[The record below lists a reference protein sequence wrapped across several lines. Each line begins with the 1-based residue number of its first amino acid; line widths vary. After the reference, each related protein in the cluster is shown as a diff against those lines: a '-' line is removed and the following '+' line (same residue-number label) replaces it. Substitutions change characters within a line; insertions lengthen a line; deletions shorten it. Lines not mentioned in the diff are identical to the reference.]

1 MGLLRR
7 PTTSEIVEDGRLGR
21 PYGPGAHSRA
31 FRKTGCRLA
40 AFSPFHRAVSC
51 LLPSRY
57 RRPAM
62 TWPVR
67 LDLVGVEADD
77 DVDWLV
83 AWEPDGQ
90 GGSIPR
96 SLLPAHRRGART
108 APT

>member
-7 PTTSEIVEDGRLGR
+7 PTTSEIMEDGRFSR

-31 FRKTGCRLA
+31 FRKPGCGFA
-40 AFSPFHRAVSC
+40 AISTFHRAVSC

-83 AWEPDGQ
+83 AW
-90 GGSIPR
+90 
-96 SLLPAHRRGART
+96 
-108 APT
+108 

>member
-1 MGLLRR
+1 MIESPSMGLLRR
-7 PTTSEIVEDGRLGR
+7 PTTSEIMEDGRLGR

-31 FRKTGCRLA
+31 FRKPGCGFA
-40 AFSPFHRAVSC
+40 AISTFHRAVSC

-83 AWEPDGQ
+83 AW
-90 GGSIPR
+90 
-96 SLLPAHRRGART
+96 
-108 APT
+108 